1 MGLYKRKGSPFYWM
15 TFRVN
20 GRKIAESTKTQNKKL
35 ADRIYSKKVT
45 EIAEGRYFANEARKR
60 TFEELKDRYM
70 TEHSKIYKSETS
82 YQRDI
87 STFKNLSNFF
97 NGKTLAEITPASIT
111 EYKTSR
117 QKKGVKTATIA
128 KELETLRNALNLA
141 YRAWE
146 WLTENPFL
154 KVKIEKA
161 NNKIERFL
169 TAEEEKRLLD
179 ASPAWLQ
186 EIITFALHTGAR
198 REEIISL
205 KWFDVDLFKRAV
217 TFLKTKNKEI
227 RTVPLNQTVIDLLK
241 RKSKVKSISGYVFP
255 SQAGTKRIGKNLY
268 REFQLARKRARLEDV
283 RIHDLRHTFA
293 TRLAQAGVDLY
304 TISKLLG
311 HKTLV
316 MTTRYSHHN
325 TESIRHGVDIL
336 DKNGYNLATIGNQAI
351 SINSVSH

>member
-15 TFRVN
+15 TFRIN
-20 GRKIAESTKTQNKKL
+20 GRKIAESTKTQNRKL
-35 ADRIYSKKVT
+35 AERIYSKKVT
-45 EIAEGRYFANEARKR
+45 EIAEGKYFANEARKR
-60 TFEELKDRYM
+60 TFEGLRDRYM
-70 TEHSKIYKSETS
+70 TEHSKIYKSDSS

-97 NGKTLAEITPASIT
+97 AGKTLFEITPASIT
-111 EYKTSR
+111 EYKTQR
-117 QKKGVKTATIA
+117 QKKGVKTATIS
-128 KELETLRNALNLA
+128 KELETLRNALSIA
-141 YRAWE
+141 CRAWE
-146 WLTENPFL
+146 WLTENPFQ

-161 NNKIERFL
+161 NNKVERFL
-169 TAEEEKRLLD
+169 TADEEKRLLD
-179 ASPAWLQ
+179 NSTARLREVIS
-186 EIITFALHTGAR
+186 FALNTGAR
-198 REEIISL
+198 RGEIISL
-205 KWFDVDLFKRAV
+205 KWSDVDLFKRTV

-227 RTVPLNQTVIDLLK
+227 RTVPLNLTVLDLLK

-268 REFQLARKRARLEDV
+268 REFQLARKRAELQDV

-336 DKNGYNLATIGNQAI
+336 DKNGYNLATIGNEAVA
-351 SINSVSH
+351 INSVSH